1 MQRRRSAWRERLLT
15 AIDAA
20 EQESW
25 LAQTPAGQT
34 PAGQTPSLGP
44 DRAERAIDKRFYDSR
59 GKAHKV
65 F

>member
-34 PAGQTPSLGP
+34 PSLGP